1 MARYTR
7 GEFLGFSAALAG
19 AFTLG
24 RWPRGGRR
32 MPSLEQ
38 AALAQG
44 AAAQMTV
51 GEPDL
56 VVVNARVFTS
66 DTASCRR

>member
-1 MARYTR
+1 
-7 GEFLGFSAALAG
+7 
-19 AFTLG
+19 
-24 RWPRGGRR
+24 

-44 AAAQMTV
+44 AAAQLTV

-56 VVVNARVFTS
+56 VVNARVFTS